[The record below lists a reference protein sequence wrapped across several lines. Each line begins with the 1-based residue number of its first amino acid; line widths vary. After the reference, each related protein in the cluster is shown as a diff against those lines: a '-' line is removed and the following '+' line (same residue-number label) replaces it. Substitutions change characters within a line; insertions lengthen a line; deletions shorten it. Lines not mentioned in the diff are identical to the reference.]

1 MVASKIFDL
10 RDSSETGDDL
20 AIPDMMFMQGEE
32 PLGVRV
38 LTYQSSRAINFI
50 LNALHEDEVEAI
62 RASAFGKL
70 VEIAEKHAFS
80 GRFTRYLLSRQLKVN
95 KKHEVWFWFA
105 GSPIRFSLREFAI
118 VTWLPCGKYPK
129 KLKLKMKENLN
140 EKPYWSTLFVKVEV
154 VSVKSAVKMLRKKM
168 MQDTNIRI
176 KIVCLVLLSSVLL
189 STNLNIKIMREHAEA
204 IEDIDEFFW
213 FPWGRMAIDMLMSSI
228 KERDKIALSQ
238 KSIAVKGF
246 VLAIHLVVVESVPS
260 LTEVVVEH
268 CSSSESDSD
277 VDADECR
284 QKLENNTH
292 TQPQTCSP
300 C

>member
-20 AIPDMMFMQGEE
+20 AIPDMMFVQGEE
-32 PLGVRV
+32 PLGM
-38 LTYQSSRAINFI
+38 
-50 LNALHEDEVEAI
+50 
-62 RASAFGKL
+62 AF
-70 VEIAEKHAFS
+70 
-80 GRFTRYLLSRQLKVN
+80 
-95 KKHEVWFWFA
+95 
-105 GSPIRFSLREFAI
+105 
-118 VTWLPCGKYPK
+118 
-129 KLKLKMKENLN
+129 
-140 EKPYWSTLFVKVEV
+140 
-154 VSVKSAVKMLRKKM
+154 
-168 MQDTNIRI
+168 
-176 KIVCLVLLSSVLL
+176 
-189 STNLNIKIMREHAEA
+189 
-204 IEDIDEFFW
+204 
-213 FPWGRMAIDMLMSSI
+213 DMLMSSI

-277 VDADECR
+277 DDADECR
-284 QKLENNTH
+284 QKLGKNTH